1 MITFL
6 TSIIAGCRD
15 LGVGTDTNIYTESYF
30 NVAKH
35 SNLYKILFGSL
46 DISESS
52 RGYLLINYIGVF
64 FADNYWIALFLT
76 SFLIWSTILWGIWKL
91 NKSYAHYHCQIWIF
105 ITLFLLYFHNRS
117 YNYMRQFCAL
127 SFVFCSYSYY
137 LDRKWLKSI
146 LLFIVAFSFHTS
158 AIVTILIPIF
168 YYITYYLTGN
178 RRFYK
183 NIIVAFKSQASTI
196 VPILIPLHIFTFDS
210 RRFYK
215 NIIVAFKSQASTIV
229 PILIPLHNFT
239 SGSRRLHKNVIV
251 LLVTITFVYVVFLM
265 NFESIIMY
273 LGSSQGLILE
283 VYAERYSSDNEAFWS
298 AGLGKQT
305 YILFLAELF
314 VIYYGYIKKI
324 INQQMFIYI
333 LLLHFTFLGT
343 YALTLISVYLNR
355 LSYYFYIIDLWYISL
370 ILSAKKANRLLLY
383 AYLLTH
389 AIIWYYYFIYG
400 NANET
405 YPYTSRIL
413 NI

>member
-1 MITFL
+1 MFIYIGLFILVIIISYFGLRKEKLLYIVAVLMITFL

-178 RRFYK
+178 
-183 NIIVAFKSQASTI
+183 
-196 VPILIPLHIFTFDS
+196 

>member
-178 RRFYK
+178 
-183 NIIVAFKSQASTI
+183 
-196 VPILIPLHIFTFDS
+196 

>member
-196 VPILIPLHIFTFDS
+196 VPILIPLH
-210 RRFYK
+210 
-215 NIIVAFKSQASTIV
+215 
-229 PILIPLHNFT
+229 NFT

-324 INQQMFIYI
+324 IIQQMFIYI